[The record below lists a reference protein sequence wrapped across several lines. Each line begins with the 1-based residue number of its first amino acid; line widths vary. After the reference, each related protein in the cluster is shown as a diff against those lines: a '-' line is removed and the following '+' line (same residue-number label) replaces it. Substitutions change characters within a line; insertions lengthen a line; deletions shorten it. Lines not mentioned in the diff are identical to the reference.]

1 MKTRVKN
8 LMKKPDESSI
18 LWMLYQ
24 WQGEWGSY
32 KKLAH
37 FTRIPIDKCR
47 SILRLLATEG
57 IVFLAPTV
65 RELSDEQIQTGEG
78 YFLNPVVRD
87 MLDNY
92 DSE

>member
-1 MKTRVKN
+1 METRIKN
-8 LMKKPDESSI
+8 LMKKPEESSI

-37 FTRIPIDKCR
+37 FTRVPICKCKG
-47 SILRLLATEG
+47 ILRSFATEG
-57 IVFLAPTV
+57 IVFLAPTI
-65 RELSDEQIQTGEG
+65 RELSDGRVQEGEG
-78 YFLNPVVRD
+78 YFLNPVVRGI
-87 MLDNY
+87 LDNY